1 MAKKQKKLKMEKKAK
16 APKKDGDP
24 LKMYTLVMAF
34 LVVLM
39 GGLYLY
45 IDSTRKAYRE
55 ANTKLTALMRF
66 EGETRDP
73 DITPTTIPD
82 LAWEIESL
90 ADTSKQA
97 GGAQKNISRTMMDSI
112 ATNARLHQ
120 THASGES
127 TTKGGG
133 GSYET
138 RKQRFEY
145 DRIGGK
151 PPYVWQLLDLAWN
164 IEHRSRGRYR
174 VSEISWQVVDRKDD
188 PEPPFDLIKR
198 AKIEVSLRVPAISQ

>member
-1 MAKKQKKLKMEKKAK
+1 
-16 APKKDGDP
+16 
-24 LKMYTLVMAF
+24 
-34 LVVLM
+34 
-39 GGLYLY
+39 
-45 IDSTRKAYRE
+45 
-55 ANTKLTALMRF
+55 
-66 EGETRDP
+66 
-73 DITPTTIPD
+73 
-82 LAWEIESL
+82 
-90 ADTSKQA
+90 
-97 GGAQKNISRTMMDSI
+97 MMDSI

-151 PPYVWQLLDLAWN
+151 PPYIWQLLDLAWN
-164 IEHRSRGRYR
+164 IEYRSRGRYR
-174 VSEISWQVVDRKDD
+174 VSEISWQVVDPKDD

-198 AKIEVSLRVPAISQ
+198 AKIEVSLRVPAVSQ